1 MRRMTEMSYFIGIK
15 VRIYPSNEQKRMIA
29 KNDSAARFIYNRLVS
44 RNKELYQLSRVNLY
58 CKPVADRIDYLNSL
72 GLNLTDFKALYL
84 FLEDKDIDSLAIM
97 NAKQNYMTAWNNFK
111 KNKSSGVPVFHKKG
125 YSKSYQTNAQY
136 NKAAKHISDGNT
148 PCDNCD
154 PMDIWKIRIPLDSR
168 LKFIEN

>member
-1 MRRMTEMSYFIGIK
+1 MDFKEVISMRRMNEMSYFIGVK

-58 CKPVADRIDYLNSL
+58 CRPVADRIDYLNSL

-97 NAKQNYMTAWNNFK
+97 NAKQNYMTAWNNFR

-125 YSKSYQTNAQY
+125 YVSLT
-136 NKAAKHISDGNT
+136 
-148 PCDNCD
+148 
-154 PMDIWKIRIPLDSR
+154 R
-168 LKFIEN
+168 LTHSIIKLLSVFLMVTYIC